1 MSAMLFGLVPI
12 TRYTSAY
19 FTKFR
24 ERLKEKDMT
33 FQMKLQDDS
42 VGRCFCLKNGKI
54 SSKSGIDKNA
64 DYTLT
69 FRDEQLAVN
78 ILFKK
83 SLIYLLAY
91 LGLKENTL
99 AARILGLG
107 NAQLEMQNA
116 LKNFQIIYSGSDLLG
131 SWFSETLTIMLDT
144 LFYGKYG
151 TDMGEGVKR
160 YTSNTNGGPC
170 FV

>member
-1 MSAMLFGLVPI
+1 MVIWNPRRVNL
-12 TRYTSAY
+12 
-19 FTKFR
+19 
-24 ERLKEKDMT
+24 
-33 FQMKLQDDS
+33 S
-42 VGRCFCLKNGKI
+42 V
-54 SSKSGIDKNA
+54 
-64 DYTLT
+64 
-69 FRDEQLAVN
+69 VVV
-78 ILFKK
+78 
-83 SLIYLLAY
+83 
-91 LGLKENTL
+91 L
-99 AARILGLG
+99 AALVVAFVESRHSVAAERSLADFKQYAAGRLPGLG

-151 TDMGEGVKR
+151 TDIGDGIKR